1 MVMHNSRP
9 ARAEYKLLGGSFQ
22 LPDRRMQMC
31 CWRRSCRTRCGCTSL
46 PAPLP
51 KDHSSPSSC
60 ASPGDF
66 NFTAMYPSLS
76 DGLLGP
82 NAHCYHNKY
91 HSPLDLLCFF
101 HMQTQE
107 NGFGTERG
115 RGTVW
120 SIVSIRWPGASN
132 FQSASVFPSTQR
144 R

>member
-1 MVMHNSRP
+1 MIN
-9 ARAEYKLLGGSFQ
+9 
-22 LPDRRMQMC
+22 
-31 CWRRSCRTRCGCTSL
+31 WSCIIQGQHRLSINCSVAASSSLTGECKCAAACTSL

-60 ASPGDF
+60 ASLGDF

-76 DGLLGP
+76 SGLLGP
-82 NAHCYHNKY
+82 SAHCYHNKY
-91 HSPLDLLCFF
+91 HSLLDLLCFF

-132 FQSASVFPSTQR
+132 FQSASVFPSTQWR
-144 R
+144 